1 MTAASHPRTGHAPPS
16 SRTADGAR
24 RSVYLL
30 PGHLV
35 AAAEPCDV
43 TTILGSCVAVC
54 LFDRRGRAG
63 GVNHFLLPHH
73 PPTQPRSPRFGSVAI
88 RELIDAVCAH
98 GTRRAD
104 LRAHVFGGAG
114 VIAGLATAWRQVGQQ
129 NVELAE
135 QMLADEGITVVER
148 DLGGT
153 RGRRLRFRTDDGAAH
168 VTLI

>member
-1 MTAASHPRTGHAPPS
+1 MNATSRHGTMTRAARTD
-16 SRTADGAR
+16 DGAR
-24 RSVYLL
+24 RGVYLL

-63 GVNHFLLPHH
+63 GVNHFLLPQH
-73 PPTQPRSPRFGSVAI
+73 PATQPRSPRFGNVAI

-98 GTRRAD
+98 GCRPAD

-114 VIAGLATAWRQVGQQ
+114 VVAGLAAAWRPVGEQ
-129 NVELAE
+129 NVEIAE
-135 QMLADEGITVVER
+135 RMLADAGIPVVER

-153 RGRRLRFRTDDGAAH
+153 RGRRLHFRTDDGAAH

>member
-1 MTAASHPRTGHAPPS
+1 MSSPRHASAGPRRH
-16 SRTADGAR
+16 GAGGEGR

-35 AAAEPCDV
+35 AGAEPCDV

-54 LFDRRGRAG
+54 LFDLQGRAG
-63 GVNHFLLPHH
+63 GVNHFLLPHN
-73 PPTQPRSPRFGSVAI
+73 PASQARSARFGSVAI
-88 RELIDAVCAH
+88 RELIDAVRAH
-98 GTRRAD
+98 GCRPAD

-114 VIAGLATAWRQVGQQ
+114 VVAGLADAWRPVGRQ

-135 QMLADEGITVVER
+135 RMLADEGIPVMER

-153 RGRRLRFRTDDGAAH
+153 RGRRLHFRTDDGAAH

>member
-1 MTAASHPRTGHAPPS
+1 MIAGTRAAGAAARS
-16 SRTADGAR
+16 SAVGDR
-24 RSVYLL
+24 RNVYLL

-35 AAAEPCDV
+35 TAAEPCDV

-54 LFDRRGRAG
+54 LFDVRGRAG

-73 PPTQPRSPRFGSVAI
+73 PEAQPRSARFGSVAI
-88 RELIDAVCAH
+88 RDLIEAVRAH
-98 GTRRAD
+98 GCRKAD

-114 VIAGLATAWRQVGQQ
+114 VIAGLADAWRHVGHQ
-129 NVELAE
+129 NAELAE
-135 QMLADEGITVVER
+135 RMLADEGIPVMER
-148 DLGGT
+148 DLGGS

>member
-1 MTAASHPRTGHAPPS
+1 MTSTMRGPVADAPASP
-16 SRTADGAR
+16 GAGGR

-54 LFDRRGRAG
+54 LFDLRGRAG
-63 GVNHFLLPHH
+63 GVNHFLLPEL
-73 PPTQPRSPRFGSVAI
+73 PASQPRSARFGSVAI
-88 RELIDAVCAH
+88 RDLIDQVRAH
-98 GTRRAD
+98 GCRKAD

-114 VIAGLATAWRQVGQQ
+114 VIAGLATAWRHVGQQ
-129 NVELAE
+129 NAELAE
-135 QMLADEGITVVER
+135 RMLADEGIAVLQR
-148 DLGGT
+148 DLGGS